1 MSVED
6 LVATHLQSHNKTLA
20 LLLEDDLA
28 LALEHFV
35 DKRNFTSVAD
45 LVTESLDRTQVGYER

>member
-1 MSVED
+1 M
-6 LVATHLQSHNKTLA
+6 ATHLQSHNKTLA